1 MDSIIAANNLT
12 QQVNRIGRYLYNHI
26 DSAYRY
32 KASSNTSDVYM
43 TVMYQLPVV
52 RRPIGDQEVHEM
64 HIIISVTTYA
74 DKIRVNLIEISP
86 DEITLGHM
94 AIPQDMVDN
103 LDDLKKYILARIQ
116 KLLNKRYANYDFIY

>member
-1 MDSIIAANNLT
+1 MINLT
-12 QQVNRIGRYLYNHI
+12 QQVNRISRYLYNHI

-32 KASSNTSDVYM
+32 KTSSNTVDVYM

-86 DEITLGHM
+86 DERTLGHM
-94 AIPQDMVDN
+94 AIPEDLVDN
-103 LDDLKKYILARIQ
+103 LEGLKKYILARIQ
-116 KLLNKRYANYDFIY
+116 KLLNKLYANYDFIY

>member
-1 MDSIIAANNLT
+1 MINLT

-32 KASSNTSDVYM
+32 KASSNTSDVYI

-86 DEITLGHM
+86 DEVTLGHM

>member
-1 MDSIIAANNLT
+1 MINLT

-52 RRPIGDQEVHEM
+52 RRPIGDQKVHEM

-86 DEITLGHM
+86 DEVTLGHM

>member
-1 MDSIIAANNLT
+1 MDNIIAANNLT